1 MTPTDNAGSSSRC
14 SMTSTPLTHGGGR
27 RERLQRRI
35 TSGLFPAC
43 SPKADAESPESR
55 ESLPPQR
62 GLSIAGVAGQTPLQV
77 PSSAK
82 CRAHTLTQK
91 SGPKAVSPLY
101 SHLYEGVHSEIA
113 EGLDQVW
120 TAAVG
125 RSTLDHAGS

>member
-1 MTPTDNAGSSSRC
+1 MLDDVH
-14 SMTSTPLTHGGGR
+14 PLDPRGGR
-27 RERLQRRI
+27 RGQLQTRI
-35 TSGLFPAC
+35 TSALFPTC
-43 SPKADAESPESR
+43 SPKAGRQSAGTPEP
-55 ESLPPQR
+55 LTPQR
-62 GLSIAGVAGQTPLQV
+62 DSSIGGVADQHPLQV